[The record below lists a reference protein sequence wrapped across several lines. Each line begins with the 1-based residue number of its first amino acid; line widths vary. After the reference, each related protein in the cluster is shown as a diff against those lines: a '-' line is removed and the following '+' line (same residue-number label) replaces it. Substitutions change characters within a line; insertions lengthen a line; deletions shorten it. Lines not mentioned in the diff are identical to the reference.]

1 MGAPRATASR
11 RQFPNGCSSSGSTAK
26 GRAGDGGSA
35 PHLDCR
41 AVREDEQEQVE
52 ELLKEQWLGE
62 ELEERARTIAMTQL
76 VPRHV
81 REVRERRVPRTRPHR
96 VGGQGADAPRDHASP
111 APCPRTRGRRACWKK
126 PRLNSKNVRRQ
137 CDALSDRL
145 TIRLAEVA
153 RQRDIASLPPE
164 ICGAALVIPG
174 QLLDSGEAE
183 DDGVID
189 PADAVDAATR
199 AAIEALGMNA
209 VMERERLLGHEPRD
223 VSAEN
228 RGYDIEGRAAIQ
240 GGCGSSR

>member
-1 MGAPRATASR
+1 MGAPRANGKPQTISER
-11 RQFPNGCSSSGSTAK
+11 LQFVWLDGE
-26 GRAGDGGSA
+26 GRAGDGGPA

-81 REVRERRVPRTRPHR
+81 REVRERRVPELDRIESAVKERMRREIMHLQHR
-96 VGGQGADAPRDHASP
+96 ALELEAEE
-111 APCPRTRGRRACWKK
+111 RAGKK

-153 RQRDIASLPPE
+153 RQRDIASLPP
-164 ICGAALVIPG
+164 
-174 QLLDSGEAE
+174 
-183 DDGVID
+183 
-189 PADAVDAATR
+189 
-199 AAIEALGMNA
+199 
-209 VMERERLLGHEPRD
+209 
-223 VSAEN
+223 
-228 RGYDIEGRAAIQ
+228 
-240 GGCGSSR
+240 